1 MPINLQTF
9 LTQIS
14 RRYSKLS
21 TVLAKSKMTAHLITE
36 KDPTKIE
43 GAKAP
48 YPVIYTSTTPNG
60 YKITTLCE
68 LLGIEYYVYPV
79 ALSKNVQ
86 KEPWYL
92 KFNANGRIPSL
103 AYVEKDGSVRYINES
118 AAIMIFLAD
127 RYDKERKFS
136 FEPGTP
142 EYYDELE
149 WIFFQMAGL
158 GPMKGQWHWFA
169 IFSPQRDEFAIN
181 RYYKETLR
189 LIGVLEERLKRNGTG
204 YLVSD
209 HLTLADLV
217 SYPWL
222 RRVNIGNFV
231 EDFKK
236 FTHVVEWHS
245 KLDKIPAI
253 ERGLRIPPN

>member
-1 MPINLQTF
+1 MITKLRNS
-9 LTQIS
+9 LTKLTKE
-14 RRYSKLS
+14 YSHFSLLRFNS
-21 TVLAKSKMTAHLITE
+21 TMTAHIITE

-48 YPVIYTSTTPNG
+48 YPVINTSTTPNG
-60 YKITTLCE
+60 YKITTFCE
-68 LLGIEYYVYPV
+68 LLGIDYYVYPV
-79 ALSKNVQ
+79 TLSKNVQ

-118 AAIMIFLAD
+118 AAIMLFLAD
-127 RYDKERKFS
+127 RYDRERKFS
-136 FEPGTP
+136 FEPGTS

-158 GPMKGQWHWFA
+158 GPMKGQWHWFE
-169 IFSPQRDEFAIN
+169 IFAPQRDEFAIN

-189 LIGVLEERLKRNGTG
+189 LIGVLDERLKRNGTG

-222 RRVNIGNFV
+222 RRVNIGNFL

-236 FTHVVEWHS
+236 FKNVVEWHA
-245 KLDKIPAI
+245 KLDKVPAI
-253 ERGLRIPPN
+253 ERGLTIPPN